1 MQCHI
6 ATKTEIESYGTLN
19 HEKTQ
24 KIGIILHWK
33 YSHLLMTQLEETG
46 FKKIDQFQH
55 WLFCLY
61 FYEPNATKDRGFHE
75 YNPNWYY
82 H

>member
-1 MQCHI
+1 
-6 ATKTEIESYGTLN
+6 
-19 HEKTQ
+19 
-24 KIGIILHWK
+24 
-33 YSHLLMTQLEETG
+33 MTQLEEIG